1 MGVHSD
7 ALLHLTVM
15 KKKHYSWWHGL
26 AFYAGLQLVQW
37 ALHGVARRT
46 AGRSQAETRIGNRDL
61 YEAERLPVFAP
72 PGVAFPVAWGI
83 NSICL
88 VAGGL
93 HVLNLPIETKG
104 RREFLRSQ
112 AAAWALFVLFEPAYF
127 GLRSPINAAIITLLY
142 SAATGVSLYSA
153 WRQMR
158 DHRATLSL
166 GTTVVWLAL
175 ANPVGA
181 TQALWNRDS
190 FWGIGPLAQ
199 PPNGWAKE
207 PKQLNE

>member
-1 MGVHSD
+1 
-7 ALLHLTVM
+7 M
-15 KKKHYSWWHGL
+15 KKKHYSWRHAL
-26 AFYAGLQLVQW
+26 AFYAGVQIVQL
-37 ALHGVARRT
+37 ALHGVARRM
-46 AGRSQAETRIGNRDL
+46 AGRSRAKTRIGNRGF

-83 NSICL
+83 NSISL
-88 VAGGL
+88 VVGGL

-112 AAAWALFVLFEPAYF
+112 AAAWALFALFEPAYF
-127 GLRSPINAAIITLLY
+127 GLRSPINAAIVTFLY
-142 SAATGVSLYSA
+142 SAATGVSLHSA

-158 DHRATLSL
+158 DRRATFSL
-166 GTTVVWLAL
+166 GTTVAWLAL

-190 FWGIGPLAQ
+190 FWGIGPLTQ
-199 PPNGWAKE
+199 PPKGWAEE
-207 PKQLNE
+207 PSRNKHLALTNGRES